1 MHSQSG
7 ESSDGRC
14 ASISFRGRA
23 LTAQQIG
30 EIRALIRSHPDAP
43 RTEVATLLARAWNL
57 RRPNGEIR
65 KRACQD
71 LLLRIERQ
79 GHIRLP
85 PPRCRPGRPRRS
97 GVCEDGDRRPEIGP
111 AAEPVHVDRVV
122 VRPIV
127 PQERPRWDEAM
138 ARFHYLGAGPIVGE
152 VLRYVAEEDTR
163 WLALLGWGA
172 AVLKSRHREAYVGW
186 NEETKYERLHL
197 VANNVRFLI
206 LVRAPHLASAVLAKN
221 LRRLGRDWDTEYGH
235 PILLAETFVDLER
248 FRGTCYRAANWI
260 YLGETRGVKRIG
272 EGFKEHGRKKGLFV
286 YPVHPRAREI
296 LSAPFPSPEIVRRD
310 QMQNVVVDVN
320 RLPLEG
326 QGGLIELLAEII
338 DPRKRQGIRHPIA
351 SVLALATMAALS
363 GMRTYEA
370 IAEWAK
376 DVPKDLLRRLR
387 CWCHQAPS
395 EPTFRRVLQSVDA
408 AEVDMKVTAWLAQQ
422 GVREPVAVDGKT
434 LRGSANGTQ
443 LPCHLLSAITHDS
456 GIVVSQEQV
465 DEKSNEIKATK
476 PLLEGVELEG
486 RTVTADAMHTQKEF
500 ARFLVEEKNAD
511 YVLIAKDNQPT
522 LKADIQLLH
531 LESFS
536 PSGGDIRQG
545 ARSNRNP
552 QDLGQ

>member
-1 MHSQSG
+1 
-7 ESSDGRC
+7 
-14 ASISFRGRA
+14 
-23 LTAQQIG
+23 
-30 EIRALIRSHPDAP
+30 
-43 RTEVATLLARAWNL
+43 VN
-57 RRPNGEIR
+57 
-65 KRACQD
+65 
-71 LLLRIERQ
+71 
-79 GHIRLP
+79 
-85 PPRCRPGRPRRS
+85 
-97 GVCEDGDRRPEIGP
+97 
-111 AAEPVHVDRVV
+111 RVG
-122 VRPIV
+122 VRPIA
-127 PQERPRWDEAM
+127 PGERAQWDDAVT
-138 ARFHYLGAGPIVGE
+138 RYHYLGAGPIVGE
-152 VLRYVAEEDTR
+152 VLRYVAEEGNR
-163 WLALLGWGA
+163 WVALLAWGA

-186 NEETKYERLHL
+186 DEKTKYERLHL
-197 VANNVRFLI
+197 VADNVRFLI
-206 LVRAPHLASAVLAKN
+206 LVRTPHLASAVLAKN
-221 LRRLGRDWDTEYGH
+221 LRRLSRDWEAWYGH

-260 YLGETRGVKRIG
+260 YLGETRGVKRMG
-272 EGFKEHGRKKGLFV
+272 EGFEEHGRKKGLFV

-320 RLPLEG
+320 RLPLQEE
-326 QGGLIELLAEII
+326 GGLIELLAGII

-395 EPTFRRVLQSVDA
+395 EATFRRVLQSVNA
-408 AEVDMKVTAWLAQQ
+408 TEVDTKVTAWLAQQ
-422 GVREPVAVDGKT
+422 AGREAVAVDGKT
-434 LRGSANGTQ
+434 LRGSGNGGQ

-456 GIVVSQEQV
+456 GVVIAQEQV
-465 DEKSNEIKATK
+465 DEKSNEITATK
-476 PLLEGVELEG
+476 PMLEAVDLEG
-486 RTVTADAMHTQKEF
+486 RTVTADAMHTQKDF
-500 ARFLVEEKNAD
+500 ARFVVEEKNAD

-545 ARSNRNP
+545 ARSDRKP
-552 QDLGQ
+552 EDLAQ